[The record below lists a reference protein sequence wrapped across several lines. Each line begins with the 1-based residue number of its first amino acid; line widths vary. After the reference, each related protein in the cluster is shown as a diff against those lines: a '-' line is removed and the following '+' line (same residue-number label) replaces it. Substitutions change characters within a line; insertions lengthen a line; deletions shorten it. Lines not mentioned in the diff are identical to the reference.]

1 MSLGGVHSST
11 IGASIE
17 RRGARERLRGVTRFA
32 ADLNVAGLVT
42 AMVLRSDRPH
52 ALVREF
58 DAADA
63 KSVPG
68 CLGVFTWR
76 DIPGRNR
83 FGIISKDQELLVEHK
98 VRCVGDPI
106 ALVVAETEEAAQQ
119 AMHKIRVV
127 YEDLPSVFDPEE
139 ALGAAAPRIHEKGN
153 LLGRRVFKH
162 GSSEEAFKHS
172 DVFVERTYTT
182 SFVEHAYLEP
192 DAGLAYV
199 DDNGILVVHASTQNP
214 HYDQKDVA
222 DLLGLGED
230 RVRIIQ
236 MATGGGFGSKLDLNV
251 QGFVGLA
258 AFLVR
263 RPVRMVYS
271 REEAFLATAK
281 RHPLKIRYKSG
292 ANRDGRL
299 TAIDVTIIGDTGA
312 YASYGL
318 AVLSRSAVHATGP
331 YEVPNVHI
339 ESIFAYTNNPMAGAM
354 RGFGVPQLA
363 FAHESQ
369 MDLIAEE
376 LGLSPLEIRRRN
388 ALRIGSQTATGQCLT
403 ASVGIRATLD
413 AVAQRW
419 EEAKKEK
426 PSTRPFVRR
435 GVGIASMIYG
445 IGNTG
450 MQNPSTAHVELGRD
464 GSVTLYSGAADIGQ
478 GSSTVL
484 VQIAA
489 EELGLR
495 PEAIGSIIA
504 DTALTSSA
512 GATSASRQTYISGN
526 AVLDATRKLREVI
539 LTEAAMMLKVDRGEL
554 DLRDGSV
561 FLRTDPGKV
570 VSFKDI
576 AERASRTGL
585 PLKWQG
591 YFDPDTTPLDPETGQ
606 GRPYATY
613 AFASHVA
620 EVEVD
625 SLSGEVRVLRVTAA
639 HVVGKAINPSNVEGQ
654 IYSGVAMGFGLA
666 LMEEFH
672 PGETESLKDYHIAT
686 CADMPAITPI
696 IVEDPEPTGPF
707 GAKGVGEPALIP
719 TAPAIANAVADAL
732 GARVYDLPLNLER
745 VLKAGIS
752 VRSAEKEKP
761 CQGR

>member
-1 MSLGGVHSST
+1 MSLGVVRSQA
-11 IGASIE
+11 IGTSIE
-17 RRGARERLRGVTRFA
+17 RRGTRARLRGDTHFA
-32 ADLNVAGLVT
+32 ADLNIAGVVT
-42 AMVLRSDRPH
+42 AVVLRSDRPH
-52 ALVREF
+52 ALIREF
-58 DAADA
+58 DPAAA
-63 KSVPG
+63 KSTPG
-68 CLGVFTWR
+68 YLGVFTWR

-83 FGIISKDQELLVEHK
+83 FGIINKDQELLVERK
-98 VRCVGDPI
+98 VRCVGDPV
-106 ALVVAETEEAAQQ
+106 ALVVAETEEAAQR
-119 AMHKIRVV
+119 ALSKIRVV
-127 YEDLPSVFDPEE
+127 YEDLPAVFDPEE
-139 ALGAAAPRIHEKGN
+139 ALTDAAPRIHEKGN
-153 LLGRRVFKH
+153 LLGRRVVRR
-162 GSSEEAFKHS
+162 GSPEEALKHS
-172 DVFVERTYTT
+172 DVVVERTYTT

-192 DAGLAYV
+192 DAGLAYI
-199 DDNGILVVHASTQNP
+199 DHNDILVVHASTQNP

-222 DLLGLGED
+222 DLLGLPED

-236 MATGGGFGSKLDLNV
+236 EATGGGFGSKLDLNV

-258 AFLVR
+258 AFLVQ

-299 TAIDVTIIGDTGA
+299 TAVDVTIIGDTGA

-318 AVLSRSAVHATGP
+318 AVTSRAAVHATGP
-331 YEVPNVHI
+331 YEVPNVSV
-339 ESIFAYTNNPMAGAM
+339 EAIFAYTNNPMAGAM
-354 RGFGVPQLA
+354 RGFGVPQMA

-369 MDLIAEE
+369 MDLLAAE

-388 ALRIGSQTATGQCLT
+388 ALRIGSQTATGQYLT
-403 ASVGIRATLD
+403 ASVGIGATLD
-413 AVAQRW
+413 AVASRW
-419 EEAKKEK
+419 EEARVEK
-426 PSTRPFVRR
+426 QSTRAFVRR

-450 MQNPSTAHVELGRD
+450 MQNPSTAQVELGRD
-464 GSVTLYSGAADIGQ
+464 GFVTLYSGAADIGQ

-489 EELGLR
+489 EALGLK
-495 PEAIGSIIA
+495 PDAIRSVIA
-504 DTALTSSA
+504 DTAHTTSA

-526 AVLDATRKLREVI
+526 AVLDAATKLHNVI
-539 LTEAAMMLKVDRGEL
+539 LTEAAMMLKADRGDLE
-554 DLRDGSV
+554 LRDGSV
-561 FLRTDPGKV
+561 FLRSDPGKG

-613 AFASHVA
+613 AFATHVA

-625 SLSGEVRVLRVTAA
+625 SLSGEVRVLKVTAA
-639 HVVGKAINPSNVEGQ
+639 HDVGRAINPLNVQGQ
-654 IYSGVAMGFGLA
+654 IYSGVAMGLGLA

-672 PGETESLKDYHIAT
+672 PGVTESLKDYHIAT
-686 CADMPAITPI
+686 AADMPAVIPI

-732 GARVYDLPLNLER
+732 SARVYNLPMNLER

-752 VRSAEKEKP
+752 VRSAEKEKS
-761 CQGR
+761 CQGY